1 MENITILQYAGITH
15 EIQFNPKWPPSSVED
30 ITYDILP
37 NGAKAAFIS
46 SVVISGL
53 RSPTKTWKWS
63 YQEKEKKYTFLQSD
77 PGNLGDF
84 FFKEKFI

>member
-1 MENITILQYAGITH
+1 MYHIPVLNLMSKIHNRFSKYFYIKVFLIKSILTL
-15 EIQFNPKWPPSSVED
+15 SSV
-30 ITYDILP
+30 TYDILP

-63 YQEKEKKYTFLQSD
+63 YKGKEGEVKRKT
-77 PGNLGDF
+77 
-84 FFKEKFI
+84 KF

>member
-1 MENITILQYAGITH
+1 MSKIHNRFSNYFYIRLFLIKISLSL
-15 EIQFNPKWPPSSVED
+15 SSV
-30 ITYDILP
+30 TYDILP

-63 YQEKEKKYTFLQSD
+63 YKREGRGSEKKNKILE
-77 PGNLGDF
+77 
-84 FFKEKFI
+84 FKIY